1 MDDGDEKKN
10 RPKGQTKGER
20 GWITKEF
27 LFSEYF
33 AIKCEVYHTIWFQI
47 LLRSIGPVRR
57 QML

>member
-57 QML
+57 